1 MPTTVVQTHS
11 PISLSR
17 TYIRTLALMVLL
29 LVACVNYKQ
38 LIQFY
43 SVFSLA
49 STMTAINKDQLLS
62 QGLILDIS
70 YFFAITLL
78 LHVCWAAVITISCR
92 PWFQHISNDTIKT
105 QIWLLLVLL
114 HLILA
119 LAANAYLYPT
129 SLLSI
134 LRNTPLSSLPFITLL
149 TTLLIANFLY
159 GLMGILYRFIYWG
172 WVNSLLV
179 LLLLS
184 GGVLALNS
192 TIRNTSTAQARPNIF
207 IIGIDALRPDHLAF
221 RGADVSLAPHL
232 NALLSKAL
240 IYDRTYTPL
249 GRTYVAWMSIL
260 SGQYPTTMGARFN
273 LAPPELV
280 QNRFPLVQALS
291 KSGYQ
296 THYAMDER
304 RFNQI
309 DEHYGFD
316 KVVGPKIGAAD
327 AIISNM
333 ADLPLIN
340 LLVNTPIGMYLFPY
354 LYINRAYGKVYDP
367 MVFNEEV
374 LSSLSLTSPNFL
386 AVHFCQLHWPFT
398 SKDFVELDFSRWDGN
413 YNHYMYQQ
421 MLKKLDQQ
429 LYDFFQ
435 GLQQRGLL
443 DNAIVYLLSDH
454 GEGFMLPQEQLQEAD
469 SNSSPRINVAAWG
482 HGTNI
487 LDQQQSQVLLAQL
500 RYRNGQIIN
509 KPHLVEGLFSLVDI
523 APTIFAKLQIPHKQ
537 QLNFDGQPLP
547 TATQFLAT
555 KRKIFIESSIP
566 VRSINSSFINEK
578 KVMSET
584 ASHYEVRDNGRAVMK
599 SANYKQNIALKQ
611 RAVYYRHWQLAM
623 LPQYDD
629 LVLVD
634 TTSQQWQRLTN
645 YHGDAPWRDM
655 LSELCKHFAHDA
667 GINESNDCRSSVS
680 PSTTQVEDP
689 HDKSMKVKNGV
700 INSL

>member
-1 MPTTVVQTHS
+1 MSVAVNQNNHPV
-11 PISLSR
+11 SLLR
-17 TYIRTLALMVLL
+17 TYLRTLALMLLL
-29 LVACVNYKQ
+29 LVAFVNYKQ
-38 LIQFY
+38 VIQFY
-43 SVFSLA
+43 SAFSLA
-49 STMTAINKDQLLS
+49 STMTAINKDELLS
-62 QGLILDIS
+62 RGLILDIS
-70 YFFAITLL
+70 YFLGIALVLHAGWAAIITL
-78 LHVCWAAVITISCR
+78 SCR
-92 PWFQHISNDTIKT
+92 PWYQHISNEAIKT

-114 HLILA
+114 HFILA

-134 LRNTPLSSLPFITLL
+134 FRNTPLSSLPFITLL

-159 GLMGILYRFIYWG
+159 GLMSILYRFLYWG

-221 RGADVSLAPHL
+221 RGADTSLAPYL
-232 NALLSKAL
+232 NSLLSKAV

-260 SGQYPTTMGARFN
+260 SGQYPTTMGVRFN

-304 RFNQI
+304 LFNQI

-340 LLVNTPIGMYLFPY
+340 LLVNTPIGKYLFPY

-454 GEGFMLPQEQLQEAD
+454 GEGFMLPQDKLEATD
-469 SNSSPRINVAAWG
+469 NQSKPKLNVIAWG

-500 RYRNGQIIN
+500 RYHNGIVAHSPQ
-509 KPHLVEGLFSLVDI
+509 LVEGLFSLIDI
-523 APTIFAKLQIPHKQ
+523 APTIFAKLRLPQERK
-537 QLNFDGQPLP
+537 LNFDGQPLP
-547 TATQFLAT
+547 SSPQTYTQN
-555 KRKIFIESSIP
+555 RKIFIESSLP
-566 VRSINSSFINEK
+566 VSAINSSFINEK

-680 PSTTQVEDP
+680 PSTTQAEDP